1 VYSERRKFSSCLQL
15 KAMKFF
21 NAGFYKK
28 NTSITTKIIE
38 LEKEISSLKK
48 NKINLITHIQLLS
61 IQVVHAKN
69 TKRRYISKIHAVFKM
84 QNNNMGVTSIQ
95 ATVNCTKAVYEFL
108 TEHTPTHWKNFIKP
122 VYQFLTGLNNIEC
135 LPARNHT
142 HEISDMILTWI
153 EEFQNYIE
161 NISDLFGD
169 ELLDV
174 EDILSLD
181 TNKLKRIFASWN

>member
-1 VYSERRKFSSCLQL
+1 
-15 KAMKFF
+15 MKFF

-69 TKRRYISKIHAVFKM
+69 TKRRYISKIHANIHQHIGFAKANASTIFSEVL
-84 QNNNMGVTSIQ
+84 QICNETSLDPK
-95 ATVNCTKAVYEFL
+95 NCHFC
-108 TEHTPTHWKNFIKP
+108 
-122 VYQFLTGLNNIEC
+122 LNNIEC